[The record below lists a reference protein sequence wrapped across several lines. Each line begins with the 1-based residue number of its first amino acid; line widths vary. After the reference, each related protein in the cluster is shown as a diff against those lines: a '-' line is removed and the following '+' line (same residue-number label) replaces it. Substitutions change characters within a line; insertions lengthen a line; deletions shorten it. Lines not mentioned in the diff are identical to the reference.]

1 MWLNVCLTGR
11 ALMAYKKFSTTVH
24 DSIKNT
30 TKALQERFEPESHRD
45 LYLVEFQTQ
54 RKGKT
59 ESWPEFGE
67 NLRVLVDKAY
77 PSLDDEAWQQLAL
90 QRYLSQ
96 LENDQVTFN
105 VK

>member
-1 MWLNVCLTGR
+1 
-11 ALMAYKKFSTTVH
+11 MAYMKFPTAARGSYKNV
-24 DSIKNT
+24 IK
-30 TKALQERFEPESHRD
+30 AMQERFKPESRQD
-45 LYLVEFQTQ
+45 LYLAEFQAQ
-54 RKGKT
+54 RKGNM

-67 NLRVLVDKAY
+67 DLRTFNLVDKAY

-96 LENDQVTFN
+96 LDNEQVAFS